1 MTLLLALLI
10 AQTPASPAPQP
21 TPVAQAPAAQPAP
34 AAQKPPVE
42 PDRLANA
49 RSLIAA
55 GKFAD
60 ALVDLQAVSQMYGN
74 TPRETAEI
82 GALRASALLALPD
95 SPEHRQDAAEALIA
109 MYHVDPEATALAR
122 ATDAAKQLAQQIHS
136 TRALVLTDRVVTARS
151 GRPLRIRARLAG
163 ARVGEPQLFLNYSA
177 QHGPGSDEEPEYVRI
192 PMDRVAAA
200 DTYEA
205 WLRPGVGG
213 VPEGGEHLLVYFIE
227 AVGPDGSGLDSN
239 GTAKDPIRLTLSDT
253 LPEAAGIAALD
264 EGGRPAHP
272 VIPPP
277 PTPWYKRWG
286 IIGPVVG
293 ALVVGGVVGILVA
306 QPKPQPGP
314 GTLGRVDLP

>member
-1 MTLLLALLI
+1 MTLLLALLL
-10 AQTPASPAPQP
+10 AQAPTAQPPQPAPQP
-21 TPVAQAPAAQPAP
+21 AAQPPAP
-34 AAQKPPVE
+34 KSAAE

-55 GKFAD
+55 GKYAD

-74 TPRETAEI
+74 TPREQAEI
-82 GALRASALLALPD
+82 GALRASALLALPET
-95 SPEHRQDAAEALIA
+95 PEHKQDAADALVG
-109 MYHVDPEATALAR
+109 MYHVDPEGTALAH
-122 ATDAAKQLAQQIHS
+122 ATDAAKQLAQQIRS
-136 TRALVLTDRVVTARS
+136 SRTLVLTDRIVTARS

-163 ARVGEPQLFLNYSA
+163 AHVGEPQLSLNYSA
-177 QHGPGSDEEPEYVRI
+177 QHQNEEPEYVSI

-213 VPEGGEHLLVYFIE
+213 VPGGGEHLLVYYIE
-227 AVGPDGSGLDSN
+227 ALGPDGSVLDSN

-293 ALVVGGVVGILVA
+293 VLVVGAVVGIVVA
-306 QPKPQPGP
+306 QPQPQPKN
-314 GTLGRVDLP
+314 GTLGRLDLP